1 VARNISN
8 VVAPHVA
15 LPRTPCEV
23 ARPVQSGEVQM
34 QARLLSPIG
43 WLLLGVVVLAA
54 IGMLALP
61 VDSLER
67 TLVAR
72 GAGVVTVLAMLV
84 LVMRTPGD
92 VRPVWFVFWG
102 YLAVTVIADI
112 IYDYQRL
119 TMEEPPF
126 PGLAD
131 LLYMGV
137 YLFAFTGLVLLT
149 RKVSP
154 KRNLEA
160 GLDSAII
167 GLAILG
173 LVAFFVIA
181 PLVQSAE
188 KVDLALLTSVAYPV
202 FDVFVLAALVRL
214 LFLSERLNPALAAL
228 SAAML
233 LFLLLD
239 LAYNY
244 TYVIGITFDTELPW
258 LAALFL
264 TAIAPSLPG
273 AAGIHA
279 AESKEADELT
289 PRRAALVALAA
300 MIAPALILV
309 DEVWGG
315 GHAAAWIVSL
325 GAVIVALVLWRAY
338 RLLRTVQAQH
348 KALAVLARSEAEARK
363 EALAAAEAKAIF
375 LASMSHEIRTPMNGI
390 LGMSRLLMDTRL
402 DTEQRDFV
410 TTIDE
415 AAETLLRIINDI
427 LDFSKVEAGKLDL
440 DLVPLDLRDCVERA
454 LDLVAPAAAAKKLEL
469 AYNIADGVPHGIK
482 SDPTRLGQILLNLL
496 NNAIKFTET
505 GEVLVQVEAERAVQD
520 PATNAV
526 RWKINVAVQDTGIG
540 IPADRMDRLFKS
552 FSQVDGSTTRRFGG
566 TGLGLAISKRLAEI
580 MGGGVAVKSEEG
592 KGSTFSFSIFA
603 EEAEPPVRV
612 DASAIGPMKPGT
624 RILIVDDIP
633 TNRLIL
639 RRTVTSWGGTSDDV
653 AGPDEAKALLRE
665 GRRYDAAILDMQMPA
680 VDGLELAAM
689 LRAEPG
695 CGDLPVLVYSS
706 MGQFSRADRE
716 RLRALGR
723 CDLLVKP
730 IKPHILQQTLL
741 KLMAEAG
748 SPEAVLPERV
758 SEFDSSFAV
767 RQPLSILL
775 VDDNATNRKLGS
787 KVLARLG
794 YAPDLA
800 DDGFKAID
808 ACKARHYD
816 LVLMDVEMPGITG
829 VEAASRIRSE
839 MQQAAPFMVALT
851 ANAMSGDRER
861 YLSQGMDDYLPKPL
875 RLEALITVLG
885 IAAARAKSAT

>member
-1 VARNISN
+1 MAWFSFGVA
-8 VVAPHVA
+8 A
-15 LPRTPCEV
+15 
-23 ARPVQSGEVQM
+23 
-34 QARLLSPIG
+34 
-43 WLLLGVVVLAA
+43 LAA
-54 IGMLALP
+54 VGLLALP

-72 GAGVVTVLAMLV
+72 GAGVAAAAAMLV
-84 LVMRTPGD
+84 LVLRLIPD
-92 VRPVWFVFWG
+92 VRPVWLIFWG
-102 YLAVTVIADI
+102 YLAGTVIADI

-137 YLFAFTGLVLLT
+137 YAFAFTGLVLLT

-154 KRNLEA
+154 QRNLEA
-160 GLDSAII
+160 GIDGAVI
-167 GLAILG
+167 GLAVLA
-173 LVAFFVIA
+173 LVGFFVIA
-181 PLVQSAE
+181 PLVAASEQ
-188 KVDLALLTSVAYPV
+188 VDLALITSAAYPV
-202 FDVFVLAALVRL
+202 FDVFVLAALIRL
-214 LFLSERLNPALAAL
+214 LFLSNRINPALLAL

-233 LFLLLD
+233 IFLLID
-239 LAYNY
+239 LLYNY
-244 TYVIGITFDTELPW
+244 TYVIGVAFDTELPW

-264 TAIAPSLPG
+264 MAAAPGLAG
-273 AAGIHA
+273 AAAIEPVASDDAG
-279 AESKEADELT
+279 ELT
-289 PRRAALVALAA
+289 GRRAILVALAA
-300 MIAPALILV
+300 MIAPALVLF
-309 DEVWGG
+309 DEMRGG
-315 GHAAAWIVSL
+315 GQAAAWIVVL
-325 GAVIVALVLWRAY
+325 GALIVGLVLWRAY
-338 RLLRTVQAQH
+338 RLLRTVQEQH
-348 KALAVLARSEAEARK
+348 RALEALARSEAEARK
-363 EALAAAEAKAIF
+363 DALAAAEAKAIF

-390 LGMSRLLMDTRL
+390 IGMSRLLMDTRL

-440 DLVPLDLRDCVERA
+440 DIIPLDLRDSIERA
-454 LDLVAPAAAAKKLEL
+454 LDLVAPAAANKKLEL
-469 AYNIADGVPHGIK
+469 AYTIADGLPPGIR

-496 NNAIKFTET
+496 NNAIKFTEK
-505 GEVLVQVEAERAVQD
+505 GEVLVRVEGERLPPG
-520 PATNAV
+520 PAGAAP
-526 RWKINVAVQDTGIG
+526 RWKIGVAVQDTGIG

-566 TGLGLAISKRLAEI
+566 TGLGLAISKRLSEI

-592 KGSTFSFSIFA
+592 KGSTFSFWIMA
-603 EEAEPPVRV
+603 EEAEPPARV
-612 DASAIGPMKPGT
+612 NAPVAGQMKPGT
-624 RILIVDDIP
+624 RILIVDDIN

-639 RRTVTSWGGTSDDV
+639 RRTVAAWGGTADDV
-653 AGPDEAKALLRE
+653 AGPEEAKALLRE

-680 VDGLELAAM
+680 VDGLELAR
-689 LRAEPG
+689 LIRAEPG
-695 CGDLPVLVYSS
+695 CSALPVLVYSS
-706 MGQFSRADRE
+706 MGQFSREDRE

-748 SPEAVLPERV
+748 SPEAVLPERI
-758 SEFDSSFAV
+758 SEFDAGFAA

-794 YAPDLA
+794 YEVDLA
-800 DDGFKAID
+800 EDGHKAIE
-808 ACKARHYD
+808 ACTARRYD
-816 LVLMDVEMPGITG
+816 LVLMDIEMPGING
-829 VEAASRIRSE
+829 VEAASRIRDG
-839 MQQAAPFMVALT
+839 ARDGAPFIVALT

-861 YLSQGMDDYLPKPL
+861 YLSLGMDEYLSKPL
-875 RLEALITVLG
+875 RLESLVRVLS
-885 IAAARAKSAT
+885 IAAARTQA

>member
-1 VARNISN
+1 MLQMISRA
-8 VVAPHVA
+8 V
-15 LPRTPCEV
+15 
-23 ARPVQSGEVQM
+23 
-34 QARLLSPIG
+34 SPLA
-43 WLLLGVVVLAA
+43 WLLAGVAVLAA
-54 IGMLALP
+54 AGLLALP

-72 GAGVVTVLAMLV
+72 GAGVFAVMAMLV
-84 LVMRTPGD
+84 LVFRLPAAVRT
-92 VRPVWFVFWG
+92 VWLVFLG
-102 YLAVTVIADI
+102 YLTGTVIADI

-131 LLYMGV
+131 VLYMGV
-137 YLFAFTGLVLLT
+137 YAFAFMGLMLLT
-149 RKVSP
+149 RKISP
-154 KRNLEA
+154 ERNLEA
-160 GLDSAII
+160 GIDGAVI
-167 GLAILG
+167 GLALLA
-173 LVAFFVIA
+173 LVGFFVIA
-181 PLVQSAE
+181 PIVAAAE
-188 KVDLALLTSVAYPV
+188 TVDLALLTSVAYPV
-202 FDVFVLAALVRL
+202 FDVFVFAALVRA
-214 LFLSERLNPALAAL
+214 LFLTERLNPSLWAL

-233 LFLLLD
+233 IFLVID
-239 LAYNY
+239 LVYNY
-244 TYVIGITFDTELPW
+244 AYVNGVEFDTELPW
-258 LAALFL
+258 LMALFL
-264 TAIAPSLPG
+264 TSAAPGLAG
-273 AAGIHA
+273 AAGI
-279 AESKEADELT
+279 EPVQSDDMGEIT
-289 PRRAALVALAA
+289 PRRGALVALAA
-300 MIAPALILV
+300 MIAPGLV
-309 DEVWGG
+309 LFDEMRGG
-315 GHAAAWIVSL
+315 GQAASWIVLL
-325 GAVIVALVLWRAY
+325 GAAIVALVLWRAY

-348 KALAVLARSEAEARK
+348 RALEALAESEAEARK

-410 TTIDE
+410 TTIDD

-440 DLVPLDLRDCVERA
+440 DIIPLGLRETVERA
-454 LDLVAPAAAAKKLEL
+454 LDLVAPAAAKKKLEL
-469 AYNIADGVPHGIK
+469 AYTIADGVPAGLR

-496 NNAIKFTET
+496 NNAIKFTEK
-505 GEVLVQVEAERAVQD
+505 GEVLVRVEGERL
-520 PATNAV
+520 PAQSDSAAA
-526 RWKINVAVQDTGIG
+526 RWRIDVAVQDTGIG

-592 KGSTFSFSIFA
+592 KGSTFSFWIAA
-603 EEAEPPVRV
+603 EEAEPPVRDDTPV
-612 DASAIGPMKPGT
+612 SPMKPGT
-624 RILIVDDIP
+624 RILIVDDIN

-639 RRTVTSWGGTSDDV
+639 RRTVASWGGDSDDV

-680 VDGLELAAM
+680 VDGLELANM
-689 LRAEPG
+689 IRAEPG
-695 CGDLPVLVYSS
+695 CGALPVLVYSS
-706 MGQFSRADRE
+706 MGQFSREDRE

-748 SPEAVLPERV
+748 SPEAILPERI
-758 SEFDSSFAV
+758 SEFDSSFAA

-794 YAPDLA
+794 YEPDLA
-800 DDGFKAID
+800 EDGYKAID
-808 ACKARHYD
+808 ACMSRNYD
-816 LVLMDVEMPGITG
+816 LVLMDVEMPGING
-829 VEAASRIRSE
+829 VEAASRIRSAL
-839 MQQAAPFMVALT
+839 QQAAPFMVALT

-885 IAAARAKSAT
+885 IAAARSRAAD